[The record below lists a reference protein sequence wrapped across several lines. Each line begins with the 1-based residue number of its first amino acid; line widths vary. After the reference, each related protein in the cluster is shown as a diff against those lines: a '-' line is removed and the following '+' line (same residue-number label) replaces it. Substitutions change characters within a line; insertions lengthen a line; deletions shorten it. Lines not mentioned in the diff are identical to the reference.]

1 MKKTLLYIIGIIA
14 IIIVVGLVASFFLAG
29 VPALKNVRD
38 LEERDRQPRSTY
50 DTAKS
55 YRFAE
60 DGTTILSYPASSR
73 IDLKI
78 NGSDQ
83 PLRTKAPFSF
93 TLSWKIDPAI
103 DVNDCKMEGPNL
115 KEGYLFTDWPGVLK
129 SNEGSL
135 RFENVIPGEY
145 TLEQYAL
152 GQYKSAPLYN
162 GVASFYYHRLLND
175 DNLISLECYTS
186 AGSEAKYVVIR
197 ID

>member
-1 MKKTLLYIIGIIA
+1 MKKKTLLYIIGIIA
-14 IIIVVGLVASFFLAG
+14 GVLAFLFIVGAVALRLQPSQEEQLQKL
-29 VPALKNVRD
+29 LK
-38 LEERDRQPRSTY
+38 RSVTN
-50 DTAKS
+50 TEVS
-55 YRFAE
+55 YYFKK
-60 DGTTILSYPASSR
+60 DGTIATQPASSR

-115 KEGYLFTDWPGVLK
+115 KEGYLFTEWPGGLK

-162 GVASFYYHRLLND
+162 GVASLYYHRLLND